1 MARPV
6 VGNPFDGQIGTVAPT
21 ARPVD
26 TYVRGVVKSSPF
38 EALSNTLSNLE
49 KKAIPALQ
57 REQQRRAEAEYAEGQ
72 QLWADTRVQFGKAV
86 KDGTIEAGESPY
98 LRKGYRMANLNV
110 LSANYANDLKAEMEK
125 KKLYR
130 NGNPA
135 AIEEFITNFQASYA
149 DKNGLAD
156 FKQTE
161 TAEVFLPN
169 AMKANI
175 AFKSSWRTKHASYM
189 TTKIYDAF
197 ANNINAYTYSIT
209 DQTIPMEQRTKL
221 AAGLQEFITAQAAQ
235 ADIDGLDRTKIG
247 NIIGNSL
254 RLSALENKSLAP
266 LDLMDTIKLGT
277 APLASTPE
285 NRLKNLQTRA
295 TVAGLI
301 TTAEET
307 ADAERQEAI
316 DVGVTTQ
323 LEIGQVAL
331 KDLLSDNPSVV
342 AKANQNID
350 LAIVELEKIVGED
363 DTGVAAQEIVN
374 IQKLR
379 QTFLNYNDEEEG
391 TGDAVA
397 YYELVTELQDVT
409 DNTTRIEMIAQ
420 AVKDGVATKTQAK
433 TLHNEGYTSKDDSGY
448 ARVSAST
455 SVVQRMFNNSIGL
468 MKGETS
474 YLQGV
479 QKAEAAELQGRIRT
493 ALVDDMYAFIAEF
506 EAENEKP
513 PSDRQLEMAARA
525 KVAELIKEEADF
537 KAQIEAETAA
547 QAQALKEE
555 KERKAAVAR
564 QEAYDRTI
572 KGKIFNY
579 FDPPAA
585 VPTF

>member
-1 MARPV
+1 
-6 VGNPFDGQIGTVAPT
+6 
-21 ARPVD
+21 
-26 TYVRGVVKSSPF
+26 
-38 EALSNTLSNLE
+38 
-49 KKAIPALQ
+49 
-57 REQQRRAEAEYAEGQ
+57 
-72 QLWADTRVQFGKAV
+72 
-86 KDGTIEAGESPY
+86 
-98 LRKGYRMANLNV
+98 
-110 LSANYANDLKAEMEK
+110 
-125 KKLYR
+125 
-130 NGNPA
+130 
-135 AIEEFITNFQASYA
+135 
-149 DKNGLAD
+149 
-156 FKQTE
+156 
-161 TAEVFLPN
+161 
-169 AMKANI
+169 
-175 AFKSSWRTKHASYM
+175 
-189 TTKIYDAF
+189 
-197 ANNINAYTYSIT
+197 
-209 DQTIPMEQRTKL
+209 
-221 AAGLQEFITAQAAQ
+221 
-235 ADIDGLDRTKIG
+235 
-247 NIIGNSL
+247 
-254 RLSALENKSLAP
+254 
-266 LDLMDTIKLGT
+266 
-277 APLASTPE
+277 
-285 NRLKNLQTRA
+285 LKNLQTRA

-307 ADAERQEAI
+307 ADAERQESI

-331 KDLLSDNPSVV
+331 KNLLSDNPNEV
-342 AKANQNID
+342 AKANRDID

-363 DTGVAAQEIVN
+363 DTGVAAKEIVN
-374 IQKLR
+374 LQKLR

-420 AVKDGVATKTQAK
+420 AVKDGVVNKTQAK

-579 FDPPAA
+579 FDPPDA